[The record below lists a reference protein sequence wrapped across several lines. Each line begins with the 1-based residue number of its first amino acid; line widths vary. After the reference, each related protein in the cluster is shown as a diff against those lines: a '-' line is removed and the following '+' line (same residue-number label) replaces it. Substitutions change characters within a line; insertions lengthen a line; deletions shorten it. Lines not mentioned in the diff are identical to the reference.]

1 MREKQAVTRKRKV
14 VPESSMGGD
23 LRGAGR
29 LAVEAVAGLAGLV
42 ETVHANIARLP
53 GTRPPPSGR
62 TSGITAFVYATV
74 RGVTHVVGGTVDT
87 ALALLEPVLA
97 ERSTRPG
104 YEALLAALNGV
115 MGDWLEARSNPLAIK
130 MRLRSDGVEL
140 RLDPLALAAALPNAS
155 GRVVVLMHGLCMS
168 DLQWARHGADF
179 GAALASDLGVTTIH
193 LHYNSGRHISTNG
206 REFADLMDALVRAW
220 PVPLKAIDFVTHSM
234 GGLVARSALHQAVQN
249 GQAWPRQVRKLV
261 FLGTPHHGAP
271 LERSGQQLN
280 LLLSLSPYTEPFMRL
295 GEVRSAGITDL
306 RFGSMLD
313 SDWKGQDRFAF
324 RADAR
329 TPVPLPAGVQAYA
342 IGAVAGATDE
352 SVQARLV
359 GDGLVPL
366 DSALGRH
373 PDPRHALPIPAAHQW
388 VALKTNHL
396 ELQTSPEVYQ
406 RIKAWLSERHPAARK
421 ATTTA

>member
-1 MREKQAVTRKRKV
+1 
-14 VPESSMGGD
+14 MGGD

-42 ETVHANIARLP
+42 ETVHANVARLP

-62 TSGITAFVYATV
+62 TRGVTALVYATA
-74 RGVTHVVGGTVDT
+74 RGVTQLVGGTVDT
-87 ALALLEPVLA
+87 ALALLEPLLA

-115 MGDWLEARSNPLAIK
+115 MGGWLEERSNPLAIK
-130 MRLRSDGVEL
+130 MCLRSNGVALKLE
-140 RLDPLALAAALPNAS
+140 PLALAAALPNAS
-155 GRVVVLMHGLCMS
+155 GRVVVLLHGLCMG

-179 GAALASDLGVTTIH
+179 GAALAHDLGVTPIH

-220 PVPLKAIDFVTHSM
+220 PVPLESIDLVTHSM
-234 GGLVARSALHQAVQN
+234 GGLVARSALHQAMQN
-249 GQAWPRQVRKLV
+249 GQEWPRRLGKLV

-271 LERSGQQLN
+271 LERSGQRLN
-280 LLLSLSPYTEPFMRL
+280 ILLSLSPYTEPFMRL

-306 RFGSMLD
+306 RFGSLLD
-313 SDWKGQDRFAF
+313 SDWEGQDRFAF
-324 RADAR
+324 RADVRA
-329 TPVPLPAGVQAYA
+329 PVPLPAGIDAYA

-352 SVQARLV
+352 SEQARLV

-373 PDPRHALPIPAAHQW
+373 PDPRYALSIPAEHQW
-388 VALKTNHL
+388 VALQTNHL
-396 ELQTSPEVYQ
+396 ELQTSPEVY
-406 RIKAWLSERHPAARK
+406 RRVKGWLAERHPAACR
-421 ATTTA
+421 ATATA